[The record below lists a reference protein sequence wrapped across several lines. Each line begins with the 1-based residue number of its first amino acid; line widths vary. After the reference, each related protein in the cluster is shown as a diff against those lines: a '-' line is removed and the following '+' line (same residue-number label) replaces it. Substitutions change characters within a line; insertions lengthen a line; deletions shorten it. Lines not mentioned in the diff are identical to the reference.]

1 MKKLNLAIIGQGRSG
16 KLIHGV
22 YYVSERNQYYNVK
35 YVVDRDENRRKV
47 ASEMYEGCETLC
59 DYQELFDKKDIDLV
73 VNAATSEYHYS
84 ITKDLLEHKFNVLVE
99 KPFARS
105 RYECDVLIETAKR
118 NGVLLSVF
126 QQTFFA
132 PFYLEA
138 MALAESGKLGKIE
151 QVSIRYNGFARR
163 WDWQTLQ
170 KKVAGGI
177 YNTGPHPIGIGMA
190 FLGFDQNIR
199 VEYSKLAVTEKCS
212 GDSDD
217 FAKIILSAPGKPV
230 VDIEISATDAYV
242 DYNLKLH
249 GHKGTFKCTP
259 NAYKMKYLID
269 GENPKKDLVEGSM
282 SNDLGNPCYCSEKLV
297 AHEEEGKYIGT
308 AFDIGTAGIYEDI
321 YFAIT
326 EGKKLTIT
334 PEMVAQLIG
343 IIEEV
348 HARNPLPL
356 KYL

>member
-16 KLIHGV
+16 KLIHGA

-105 RYECDVLIETAKR
+105 RYECGVLIETAKR

-132 PFYLEA
+132 PFYLES

-177 YNTGPHPIGIGMA
+177 YNTGPHPIGVGMA

-199 VEYSKLAVTEKCS
+199 LEYSKLAVTENV
-212 GDSDD
+212 
-217 FAKIILSAPGKPV
+217 AAIQTILRKS
-230 VDIEISATDAYV
+230 
-242 DYNLKLH
+242 
-249 GHKGTFKCTP
+249 F
-259 NAYKMKYLID
+259 YL
-269 GENPKKDLVEGSM
+269 LR
-282 SNDLGNPCYCSEKLV
+282 GNPSLISKL
-297 AHEEEGKYIGT
+297 AQRMRMS
-308 AFDIGTAGIYEDI
+308 
-321 YFAIT
+321 IT
-326 EGKKLTIT
+326 I
-334 PEMVAQLIG
+334 
-343 IIEEV
+343 
-348 HARNPLPL
+348 
-356 KYL
+356 